1 MPSFIFLHK
10 ICPVLFLALE
20 TIKNV
25 KMYLYTYTQITTH
38 YSYQYN
44 FPYNS
49 TIKIYV

>member
-1 MPSFIFLHK
+1 MPFFMFLHK

-20 TIKNV
+20 TTKNG
-25 KMYLYTYTQITTH
+25 KMHLYTYTQINTH

-44 FPYNS
+44 FPYNP